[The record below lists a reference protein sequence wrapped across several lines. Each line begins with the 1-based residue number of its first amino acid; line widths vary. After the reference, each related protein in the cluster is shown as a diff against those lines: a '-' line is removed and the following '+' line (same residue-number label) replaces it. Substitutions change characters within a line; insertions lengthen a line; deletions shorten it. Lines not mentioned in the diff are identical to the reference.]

1 MYEKSE
7 EIILLKNIV
16 MGNGD
21 GKVIHIPMFS
31 MRSYET
37 NKYDLTCD
45 GNMNRLVSVW
55 LNVIKSYK
63 DERHERPGIRL
74 KLDIRI
80 VVPSLD
86 DMTSQSVDYL
96 KKVEDE
102 ADGYLTFVYGFKYP
116 AGGPKVIRSL
126 KGSLELNHNLD
137 KFLQKLEGK
146 KVVVYE
152 PEYVGTFVEGLKK
165 SFNEY
170 DYHSMT
176 TVFWCPVS
184 DTESTKPSFLEN
196 ARYVDRELAGVCDYL
211 MIATL
216 NQVEYFQKYR
226 DRKPIILL
234 DMLIDPSLSIFS
246 FKEDKEMKV
255 IISKYEAKGKQIIYF
270 PFRLSDSGYRF
281 REIVD
286 CLEQIDALY
295 PVVVLYTDPNDTAKD
310 MIPGDV
316 NLEFVKVPS
325 NRDAYYTCI
334 SDKRCIIPYFE
345 DIDNIMH
352 ASWQEMQYYESS
364 IVTFGPMERCA
375 SHVYHALMEFI
386 EKKNTVN
393 NI

>member
-63 DERHERPGIRL
+63 DERPGIRL

-126 KGSLELNHNLD
+126 KGSLELNQCLD
-137 KFLQKLEGK
+137 NFFQSFSGK
-146 KVVVYE
+146 RVVVYE
-152 PEYVGTFVEGLKK
+152 AEYVGAFLESRKK
-165 SFNEY
+165 KYNEY
-170 DYHSMT
+170 AYNSMT
-176 TVFWCPVS
+176 TIFWCPVS
-184 DTESTKPSFLEN
+184 DTMKVQPYFLEN
-196 ARYVDRELAGVCDYL
+196 VRYVDRELAGVCDYL
-211 MIATL
+211 MVATL
-216 NQVEYFQKYR
+216 NQVEYFQKCR

-246 FKEDKEMKV
+246 FKEDKEMKD

-345 DIDNIMH
+345 DVDNIMH
-352 ASWQEMQYYESS
+352 ASWQEMQYYKSS
-364 IVTFGPMERCA
+364 IVTFGYMARCA